1 MSAMELSLYQFEP
14 LRKVE
19 KLDRPNIR
27 ISPKSRFSDLKWD
40 FSSLEKNPNVK
51 PSASVLRFD
60 FELRDGARF
69 SEKRY
74 DKLRDTL
81 KEVIYSMAVP
91 SQGKLPSV
99 GTLKARYTDLR
110 FLVYWLIDQDIYSF
124 SDLNPE
130 DTNRFII
137 EVKAQDIHPT
147 TKIGRVRALQ
157 YLWNHR
163 KDSTYPIGFD
173 PLRGRSAHAVSGVS
187 KDDQKAAR
195 YDYIPDDLAQ
205 KLIRSCV
212 RFIREYGVSVAIAA
226 QARDGAA
233 LEQFRQGKSSA
244 NRDRVKRAALEGT
257 GFNNAEVTTLS
268 RRLLASC
275 YVVLNFFTGIRAS
288 EMLSLGPDQI
298 ITENGTTW
306 VLGRQHKIEKKR
318 KRWMAPD
325 VVFEAH
331 HLAKSL
337 TQPMRDAIDYEIEK
351 TVDSNARS
359 NLLSMRE
366 ELFLAWS
373 SRRKHGYNFEH
384 APQVANIKGSIHSS
398 LKELVK
404 IFDIVD
410 EDGSPWRLH
419 PHQFRKSFVRFMCS
433 NAMNIRYL
441 QEHMGHKSLDM
452 TAWYD
457 SDDVELTGE
466 ILKQMKEFKSG
477 KLDAI
482 FKHNQKITGAGA
494 QTLINE
500 RSDYFV
506 GIATDRAKDEFIEDL
521 ADDISLRGTGH
532 SWCMGDSGN
541 GNCTGVVGC
550 MMDVSMTQK
559 CGSALITEEHL
570 PEWLE
575 MKKRNEQLLASDEI
589 GLFQKMAIDRVL
601 KETIVPTIKALSSG
615 EELLIHGS

>member
-1 MSAMELSLYQFEP
+1 M
-14 LRKVE
+14 
-19 KLDRPNIR
+19 
-27 ISPKSRFSDLKWD
+27 
-40 FSSLEKNPNVK
+40 
-51 PSASVLRFD
+51 
-60 FELRDGARF
+60 
-69 SEKRY
+69 
-74 DKLRDTL
+74 
-81 KEVIYSMAVP
+81 
-91 SQGKLPSV
+91 
-99 GTLKARYTDLR
+99 
-110 FLVYWLIDQDIYSF
+110 
-124 SDLNPE
+124 
-130 DTNRFII
+130 
-137 EVKAQDIHPT
+137 
-147 TKIGRVRALQ
+147 
-157 YLWNHR
+157 
-163 KDSTYPIGFD
+163 D
-173 PLRGRSAHAVSGVS
+173 PVRGRSAHAVSGVS

-404 IFDIVD
+404 IFDSVD
-410 EDGSPWRLH
+410 DDGSPRRLH
-419 PHQFRKSFVRFMCS
+419 THQIRKR
-433 NAMNIRYL
+433 
-441 QEHMGHKSLDM
+441 
-452 TAWYD
+452 
-457 SDDVELTGE
+457 
-466 ILKQMKEFKSG
+466 
-477 KLDAI
+477 
-482 FKHNQKITGAGA
+482 
-494 QTLINE
+494 
-500 RSDYFV
+500 
-506 GIATDRAKDEFIEDL
+506 
-521 ADDISLRGTGH
+521 
-532 SWCMGDSGN
+532 
-541 GNCTGVVGC
+541 
-550 MMDVSMTQK
+550 
-559 CGSALITEEHL
+559 
-570 PEWLE
+570 
-575 MKKRNEQLLASDEI
+575 
-589 GLFQKMAIDRVL
+589 
-601 KETIVPTIKALSSG
+601 
-615 EELLIHGS
+615 